1 MDTVGT
7 EASPVITELKEAF
20 QVDEGRVKNFLEE
33 KMRGTIEEM
42 MNQMLDAEA
51 DALCQAQ
58 KYQRT
63 PERQTTRSGS
73 YQRKLHTTVGEVNL
87 KMPRLRSF
95 PFETQI
101 IERYRRRQSSVEES
115 LMEMFLAGVSVRR
128 VEDITEALW
137 GVRVKP
143 GVVCDLNQKVYERI
157 EAWRNEPIQ
166 GEHPYVYLD
175 GIWLKRS
182 WGGEVKNIAV
192 LVAIGVNSEGYRE
205 ILGVAE
211 GMKEDAESWRGF
223 LRHLI
228 GRGLKGVQ
236 LVISDKASGLVNV
249 LGDFFATVPWQ
260 RCMVHFYRNVFSVTP
275 KHQVRQVAALLKAIH
290 GQEDREAALEKS
302 RQVVEKLRA
311 MKLRK
316 AAEKVEA
323 DIAETLAYMQFPR
336 EHWLRIRTTN
346 MLERLLREVRRR
358 TRVVGNFPDGN
369 SAVMLVAARLRH
381 VAGTKWGTHPYLD
394 MNRLHERKE
403 DEMAMT
409 A

>member
-20 QVDEGRVKNFLEE
+20 QVDEGRVKSFLEE

-63 PERQTTRSGS
+63 VERQTTRSGS

-87 KMPRLRSF
+87 KMPRLRSL

-166 GEHPYVYLD
+166 GEYPYVYLD

-192 LVAIGVNSEGYRE
+192 LVAIGVNSEGFRE

-236 LVISDKASGLVNV
+236 LMISDKASGLVNV
-249 LGDFFATVPWQ
+249 LGDFFADVSWQ

-275 KHQVRQVAALLKAIH
+275 KHQAREVAALLKAIH

-311 MKLRK
+311 MKLKK

-394 MNRLHERKE
+394 MNRLNEGKE
-403 DEMAMT
+403 AEMVMT

>member
-1 MDTVGT
+1 MDTVGS
-7 EASPVITELKEAF
+7 EAPAVITELKEAF
-20 QVDEGRVKNFLEE
+20 QVDEGRVKSFLEE

-87 KMPRLRSF
+87 KMPRLRSL

-205 ILGVAE
+205 ILGVTE
-211 GMKEDAESWRGF
+211 GMKEDAESWRNF
-223 LRHLI
+223 LRHLQD
-228 GRGLKGVQ
+228 RGLKGVQ

-249 LGDFFATVPWQ
+249 LGDFFADVPWQ

-275 KHQVRQVAALLKAIH
+275 KHQVREVAALLKAIH

-302 RQVVEKLRA
+302 QQVVAKLRV

-394 MNRLHERKE
+394 MNRLHEGKE